1 MDLTKSFIRIT
12 RVIELTSLSKSTIYR
27 LIKKDRFPKPITLR
41 GMEIVRLFVKDEVED
56 WIKEQIA
63 TCRIAYS
70 VRHKKEP

>member
-12 RVIELTSLSKSTIYR
+12 KVIELTSLSKSTIYR

-41 GMEIVRLFVKDEVED
+41 GMENVRLFVKDEVED

-63 TCRIAYS
+63 TCRIA
-70 VRHKKEP
+70 

>member
-41 GMEIVRLFVKDEVED
+41 GMENVRLFVKDEVED
-56 WIKEQIA
+56 WIKSKSQPVVSHS
-63 TCRIAYS
+63 R
-70 VRHKKEP
+70 

>member
-41 GMEIVRLFVKDEVED
+41 GMENVRLFVKGEVED
-56 WIKEQIA
+56 WIEKQIA
-63 TCRIAYS
+63 TCRIA
-70 VRHKKEP
+70 

>member
-41 GMEIVRLFVKDEVED
+41 GMENVRLFVKDEVED

-63 TCRIAYS
+63 TCRVA
-70 VRHKKEP
+70 

>member
-12 RVIELTSLSKSTIYR
+12 KVIELTSLSKSTIYR

-41 GMEIVRLFVKDEVED
+41 GMENVRLFVKDEVED

-63 TCRIAYS
+63 TCRVA
-70 VRHKKEP
+70 

>member
-12 RVIELTSLSKSTIYR
+12 KVIELTSLSRSTIYR

-41 GMEIVRLFVKDEVED
+41 GMENVRLFVKDEVED

-63 TCRIAYS
+63 TCRIA
-70 VRHKKEP
+70 

>member
-41 GMEIVRLFVKDEVED
+41 GMENVRLFVKDEVED

-63 TCRIAYS
+63 TCRIA
-70 VRHKKEP
+70 

>member
-12 RVIELTSLSKSTIYR
+12 KVIELTSLSKSTIYR

-41 GMEIVRLFVKDEVED
+41 GMENVRLFVKDELED

-63 TCRIAYS
+63 TCRIA
-70 VRHKKEP
+70 